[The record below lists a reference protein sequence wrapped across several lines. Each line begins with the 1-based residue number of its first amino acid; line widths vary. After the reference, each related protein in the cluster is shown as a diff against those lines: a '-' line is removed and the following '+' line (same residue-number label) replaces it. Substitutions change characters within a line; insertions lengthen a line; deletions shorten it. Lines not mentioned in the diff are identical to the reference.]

1 MVIREQSFWSRLFN
15 SRIFLSVMVLLIIFI
30 GYSIFKEKK
39 VQTVVRQDI
48 RSLEAEIAS
57 LENKSLELAEL
68 IKYLR
73 SDEYVEQEARE
84 KLGMQK
90 EGEKVVI
97 VPESEEFLAKVAGE
111 QDIGDLENWRMWVE
125 YFFGN

>member
-1 MVIREQSFWSRLFN
+1 MMKYEKNFWFKLLN
-15 SRIFLSVMVLLIIFI
+15 SRIFLSVMVLVIIFI

-39 VQTVVRQDI
+39 EQRAVRQNI
-48 RSLEAEIAS
+48 NSLEVEIAG
-57 LENKSLELAEL
+57 LENKSLELAEM

-73 SDEYVEQEARE
+73 SDEFVEREARE

-90 EGEKVVI
+90 QGEKVVI
-97 VPESEEFLAKVAGE
+97 VPENEQFIAKVAGDNNI
-111 QDIGDLENWRMWVE
+111 QTKDNWRLWIE